1 MATAMATATATAG
14 ATVTAGTEAAAAG
27 DETRVIAHE
36 RGAARLTL
44 PLPVTARGAFR
55 IARSRTTIVVA
66 LGVATFLVAW
76 GTLHYGFYTHELLV
90 DTPIYESYGDA
101 TLRGEVPYRDFA
113 VEYPPGALPVFVLP
127 SALSGQGHF
136 GTYNRVFE
144 ALMGLC
150 GMLAVAAV
158 TLIGVR
164 LARRPL
170 PLAAAV
176 ALAGLGALALGP
188 VVLSR
193 FDLWPAMLTVGALAL
208 LLYERRRLAFAV
220 LGLAFAAKLFPALLL
235 PPMLIYVW
243 RRNGR
248 RQAML
253 CGLCFL
259 AVAFACYAPFLA
271 LSPHGVWASIS
282 GQASRPLQ
290 IESLGA
296 SILLAAHQLAGTALT
311 MDVSH
316 GSNNLV
322 GSLPD
327 QLALGQ
333 AVLQILVIVAIWI
346 GFLRGPADR
355 ERLLRTC
362 AACVC
367 AFIAF
372 GKVLSPQYLV
382 WLLPLV
388 PLIRGRRGL
397 VAGAL
402 LVAAMLTTQLWFP
415 YRYLELVYEFDARA
429 SWFVFSRDLALVAL
443 LAALVWP
450 RRRALAGDGTVS
462 RSGHALAD

>member
-1 MATAMATATATAG
+1 MLA
-14 ATVTAGTEAAAAG
+14 
-27 DETRVIAHE
+27 
-36 RGAARLTL
+36 
-44 PLPVTARGAFR
+44 
-55 IARSRTTIVVA
+55 
-66 LGVATFLVAW
+66 VATFLAAW
-76 GTLHYGFYTHELLV
+76 GTLHYGFYTHQLLV

-101 TLRGEVPYRDFA
+101 TLHGDVPYRDFA
-113 VEYPPGALPVFVLP
+113 VEYPPGALPVFILP
-127 SALSGQGHF
+127 SAVSGQGHF

-158 TLIGVR
+158 GLILVR
-164 LARRPL
+164 LGRRRL
-170 PLAAAV
+170 ALAAAV
-176 ALAGLGALALGP
+176 GLAGLGALAVGP

-193 FDLWPAMLTVGALAL
+193 FDLWPATLTVGALAL
-208 LLYERRRLAFAV
+208 LVYERRRLAFGA

-235 PPMLIYVW
+235 PPMLVYVW

-248 RQAML
+248 RQAL
-253 CGLCFL
+253 VSGLCFL
-259 AVAFACYAPFLA
+259 AVAFACYAPFLM
-271 LSPHGVWASIS
+271 LSPHGVWESLA

-296 SILLAAHQLAGTALT
+296 SILLAAHQVSGTALT

-322 GSLPD
+322 GSVPHR
-327 QLALGQ
+327 LALGE
-333 AVLQILVIVAIWI
+333 AVLQVLVIVAIWI
-346 GFLRGPADR
+346 NFLRGPADR

-388 PLIRGRRGL
+388 PLVRGRRGV

-402 LVAAMLTTQLWFP
+402 LVLSMLLTQLWFP
-415 YRYLELVYEFDARA
+415 YRYLDLVYEFDARA
-429 SWFVFSRDLALVAL
+429 SWLVFSRDLALVAL

-450 RRRALAGDGTVS
+450 QRRVLTGDGDIP
-462 RSGHALAD
+462 RSGHALAG

>member
-1 MATAMATATATAG
+1 MGMATVAATATATA
-14 ATVTAGTEAAAAG
+14 VAAAG
-27 DETRVIAHE
+27 TDAVGGEDAPVAAHE
-36 RGAARLTL
+36 RGGSRLTL
-44 PLPVTARGAFR
+44 PLPFPAGGAFQVV
-55 IARSRTTIVVA
+55 RSRTAIVVA
-66 LGVATFLVAW
+66 LGVSTFLVAW

-90 DTPIYESYGDA
+90 DTPIYQSYGDA
-101 TLRGEVPYRDFA
+101 TLRGEIPYRNFA

-127 SALSGQGHF
+127 SVVSGQGHF

-150 GMLAVAAV
+150 GMVAVAAV
-158 TLIGVR
+158 TLIVVR
-164 LARRPL
+164 LERRRI

-176 ALAGLGALALGP
+176 GIAGLGALALGP

-208 LLYERRRLAFAV
+208 LVYERRRLAFAA
-220 LGLAFAAKLFPALLL
+220 LGLGFAAKLFPALLL
-235 PPMLIYVW
+235 PPMLVYVW
-243 RRNGR
+243 RRTGR
-248 RQAML
+248 RQAAL
-253 CGLCFL
+253 CGLCFA
-259 AVAFACYAPFLA
+259 AVAFACYAPFLV
-271 LSPHGVWASIS
+271 LSPHGVWASIG

-296 SILLAAHQLAGTALT
+296 SLLLAAHQLAGTTMT

-322 GSLPD
+322 GSVPD
-327 QLALGQ
+327 RLALGQ
-333 AVLQILVIVAIWI
+333 AILQILVIVAIWI
-346 GFLRGPADR
+346 SFLRGPADR

-382 WLLPLV
+382 WLLPLI
-388 PLIRGRRGL
+388 PLIRGRRG
-397 VAGAL
+397 VIAGAL
-402 LVAAMLTTQLWFP
+402 LVAAMLLTQLWFP

-450 RRRALAGDGTVS
+450 RRRARTGEDNIPRSAHPVAG
-462 RSGHALAD
+462 

>member
-1 MATAMATATATAG
+1 MPGATATATAG
-14 ATVTAGTEAAAAG
+14 TEAAVSG
-27 DETRVIAHE
+27 DETRATAHE
-36 RGAARLTL
+36 RGSARLTL
-44 PLPVTARGAFR
+44 PLPVTAGGAFR
-55 IARSRTTIVVA
+55 AARSRTTIVVA

-113 VEYPPGALPVFVLP
+113 VEYPPGALPVFILP
-127 SALSGQGHF
+127 SALSGQERF
-136 GTYNRVFE
+136 DNYNRVFE

-158 TLIGVR
+158 TLIVVR

-176 ALAGLGALALGP
+176 GLAGLGALALGP

-193 FDLWPAMLTVGALAL
+193 FDLWPAMLTVSALAL
-208 LLYERRRLAFAV
+208 LLYERRRLAFAA
-220 LGLAFAAKLFPALLL
+220 LGLAFEAKLFPAILL

-259 AVAFACYAPFLA
+259 AVAAACYAPFLA

-322 GSLPD
+322 GSVPD
-327 QLALGQ
+327 RLALGQ
-333 AVLQILVIVAIWI
+333 AVIQILVIVAIWI

-355 ERLLRTC
+355 ERLLRAC

-402 LVAAMLTTQLWFP
+402 LVTAMLTTQLWFP

-443 LAALVWP
+443 LAVLVWP
-450 RRRALAGDGTVS
+450 RRRTFAGDGAIP
-462 RSGHALAD
+462 RSGGALAD

>member
-1 MATAMATATATAG
+1 M
-14 ATVTAGTEAAAAG
+14 
-27 DETRVIAHE
+27 
-36 RGAARLTL
+36 
-44 PLPVTARGAFR
+44 
-55 IARSRTTIVVA
+55 VVA
-66 LGVATFLVAW
+66 LGMAAFLVAW

-90 DTPIYESYGDA
+90 DTPLYESYGDA
-101 TLRGEVPYRDFA
+101 TLRGEMPYRDFA
-113 VEYPPGALPVFVLP
+113 VEYPPGALPVFILP
-127 SALSGQGHF
+127 SAVSGQGHF

-150 GMLAVAAV
+150 GMVAVAAV
-158 TLIGVR
+158 TLTV
-164 LARRPL
+164 LRRGSRRI

-193 FDLWPAMLTVGALAL
+193 FDLWPATLTVSALAL
-208 LLYERRRLAFAV
+208 LVYERRLLAFGV

-235 PPMLIYVW
+235 PPMLVYVW

-248 RQAML
+248 RQALL
-253 CGLCFL
+253 CVLCFL
-259 AVAFACYAPFLA
+259 AVAFACYAPFLV
-271 LSPHGVWASIS
+271 LSPHGVWASLS

-322 GSLPD
+322 GSVPD
-327 QLALGQ
+327 RLALGQ
-333 AVLQILVIVAIWI
+333 AVLQILAIAGIWI
-346 GFLRGPADR
+346 AFLRGPADR

-388 PLIRGRRGL
+388 PLVRGRRGM
-397 VAGAL
+397 VAGTL
-402 LVAAMLTTQLWFP
+402 LVASMLLTQLWFP
-415 YRYLELVYEFDARA
+415 HRYLDLVYEFDARA
-429 SWFVFSRDLALVAL
+429 SWFVFWRDLALVAL
-443 LAALVWP
+443 LATLVWP
-450 RRRALAGDGTVS
+450 ERRAVVVEGDVPRT
-462 RSGHALAD
+462 GHALAG